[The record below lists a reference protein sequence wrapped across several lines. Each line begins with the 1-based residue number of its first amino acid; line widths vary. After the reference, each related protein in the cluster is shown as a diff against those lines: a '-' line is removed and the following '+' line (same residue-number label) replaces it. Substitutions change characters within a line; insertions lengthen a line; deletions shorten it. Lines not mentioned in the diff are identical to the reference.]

1 MADIIKHH
9 RVGISKHHRRKG
21 MFECSTPKEFLELV
35 FLSGGIIAALAISPA
50 LLVPAILIKT
60 ARAKPNVRNAFRNAY
75 TYVRRQELIKVA
87 SDMDGSQKFILTQ
100 KGKVLALRY
109 HTERIFMERKKG
121 EQYWDK
127 FWRIFIFDIPSLE
140 SNKRNA
146 LRHFIKRLG
155 MIQLQKSAWVYPY
168 DCSNELKFIKEIFS
182 LSDDNARLVVSSDIG
197 NDKKLREHFLLP
209 I

>member
-1 MADIIKHH
+1 
-9 RVGISKHHRRKG
+9 
-21 MFECSTPKEFLELV
+21 
-35 FLSGGIIAALAISPA
+35 
-50 LLVPAILIKT
+50 
-60 ARAKPNVRNAFRNAY
+60 
-75 TYVRRQELIKVA
+75 
-87 SDMDGSQKFILTQ
+87 
-100 KGKVLALRY
+100 
-109 HTERIFMERKKG
+109 MERKKG

-182 LSDDNARLVVSSDIG
+182 LSDDNARLVVASDIG